1 MQKSTSC
8 PICKTLIQNDTNQC
22 SNCRWIITSYS
33 SLDRENYNRLVDWA
47 VDCYKRVD
55 EYKSRSDWNK
65 QTVEDRLNRQRDE
78 IDSLRKKVDLILQR
92 MPEENCNSIASTSTQ
107 SIIDEELRE
116 SHNYEPATPMKEICG
131 TSQGH
136 IDREYSI
143 SSTKKVDRDDD
154 FQQAEHSQLTQVHQQ
169 IINDYSRNSGDFERN
184 YISKIATITKD
195 TINSIWRSENKVVIL
210 TEADSGNY
218 WIIECESICYLVPFY
233 PLSYVN
239 QNSYKIF
246 NMIFECENYTPDYQG
261 IQLIEAAI
269 VTKEDNSNSRTWRLQ
284 QQGKLVFT

>member
-1 MQKSTSC
+1 MQKSISC
-8 PICKTLIQNDTNQC
+8 PICKTIIQNDAEQC
-22 SNCRWIITSYS
+22 QNCRWIITSYS
-33 SLDRENYNRLVDWA
+33 SLDREKYNRLVDWA
-47 VDCYKRVD
+47 IDCYKKVD

-78 IDSLRKKVDLILQR
+78 IDLLRKQVDLILQR
-92 MPEENCNSIASTSTQ
+92 IPEENYNSIDSTPTR
-107 SIIDEELRE
+107 SIIDEDLRE
-116 SHNYEPATPMKEICG
+116 SNDDEPSTPMQEMFG
-131 TSQGH
+131 TSQSEMDLDH
-136 IDREYSI
+136 TTSI
-143 SSTKKVDRDDD
+143 TEKVDRDDD
-154 FQQAEHSQLTQVHQQ
+154 FQQAEYSKLTDVHQQ
-169 IINDYSRNSGDFERN
+169 IINDYSRKSGDFERN

-195 TINSIWRSENKVVIL
+195 TINSIWRSEQKVVIL

-246 NMIFECENYTPDYQG
+246 NMIFECENYTPDYQS

-269 VTKEDNSNSRTWRLQ
+269 VTKDDTTSSRTWRLQ
-284 QQGKLVFT
+284 QQGKIVFT